1 MGTWWEQA
9 KNHKM
14 VRLRFFNPQF
24 QSTSKTY
31 LGALSSNFSSA
42 LKVIIEEVWVVYF
55 MVFGLVPTS
64 THTTTTFPVF

>member
-14 VRLRFFNPQF
+14 VRLTFFNPQF

-42 LKVIIEEVWVVYF
+42 LKVII
-55 MVFGLVPTS
+55 
-64 THTTTTFPVF
+64 